1 MSESK
6 KLEVGKK
13 IKLLLVKNDIN
24 QNQVAKFLGVSDSLF
39 SDKLNG
45 KVKITIDELYNILHY
60 LNNELNIDVDANYF
74 LPLLTPDE
82 ISNTN

>member
-45 KVKITIDELYNILHY
+45 KVKITVDELYNILHY

-74 LPLLTPDE
+74 LTPDE

>member
-1 MSESK
+1 MSEIK
-6 KLEVGKK
+6 KLEVGKN

-45 KVKITIDELYNILHY
+45 KVKITVDELYNILFY
-60 LNNELNIDVDANYF
+60 LNNELKIEVDANYF
-74 LPLLTPDE
+74 LPTPNE
-82 ISNTN
+82 ISDTI

>member
-1 MSESK
+1 MSEIK

-45 KVKITIDELYNILHY
+45 KVKITVDELYNILHY
-60 LNNELNIDVDANYF
+60 LNNELNIEVDANYF
-74 LPLLTPDE
+74 LPHFTPAE

>member
-24 QNQVAKFLGVSDSLF
+24 QNQVAKFLGVSYSLF

-45 KVKITIDELYNILHY
+45 KVKITVDELYNILH
-60 LNNELNIDVDANYF
+60 
-74 LPLLTPDE
+74 
-82 ISNTN
+82 